1 MHILN
6 LQLIPELMNKFI
18 ILCALFK
25 RRQTA
30 AQVEGIVD
38 DMNSTEDSWELSRVL
53 RERKYPFKLPALHA
67 FPLINK
73 THAGRERKSSGS
85 SSGSKASPKRVRREG
100 SDIPSDD

>member
-1 MHILN
+1 MD
-6 LQLIPELMNKFI
+6 KFI
-18 ILCALFK
+18 ILRALFT

-30 AQVEGIVD
+30 TPVEID

-73 THAGRERKSSGS
+73 THAGREEKQRQQQ
-85 SSGSKASPKRVRREG
+85 
-100 SDIPSDD
+100 